1 MMKIFVLH
9 YSKLTRRKQHI
20 LEQFEKHGITD
31 YEFIEKFDK
40 DVITDDECPEFSK
53 DYVANRRAELS
64 LHLKHLYLYRLMLSD
79 NYEEVL
85 VLEDDVILSDNFMKK
100 LTEYMTQMPKDY
112 DMLFI
117 GNGCNLHIPRNQ
129 LIANQYIYAK
139 CLHETAWGGNGA
151 ARCTDSYIIHQRC
164 AKKLC
169 DYVADAGA
177 ALVETKKIN
186 LPVDWWLNEAARDLV
201 LKVYWAEPTIISQG
215 SQNGMFSRSI

>member
-1 MMKIFVLH
+1 MKIIVLH
-9 YSKLTRRKQHI
+9 YSKLTHRKKHI

-40 DVITDDECPEFSK
+40 DAITDDECPEFSK
-53 DYVANRRAELS
+53 DYVANRRTELS
-64 LHLKHLYLYRLMLSD
+64 IHLKHLYLYRRMISE

-85 VLEDDVILSDNFMKK
+85 VLEDDVILSDNFVKK
-100 LTEYMTQMPKDY
+100 LTEYMTQLPKDY

-129 LIANQYIYAK
+129 LVANQYIYAK

-151 ARCTDSYIIHQRC
+151 TRCIDSYIIHQRC

-169 DYVADAGA
+169 DYVAAAGA

-186 LPVDWWLNEAARDLV
+186 LPADWWLNEAARDLV
-201 LKVYWAEPTIISQG
+201 LKVYWAEPTIVSQG
-215 SQNGMFSRSI
+215 SQNGTFSRSI

>member
-1 MMKIFVLH
+1 MKIFVLH

-20 LEQFEKHGITD
+20 LEQFERHGITD

-40 DVITDDECPEFSK
+40 DAITDDECPEFSEE
-53 DYVANRRAELS
+53 YVTQRRAELS

-85 VLEDDVILSDNFMKK
+85 VLEDDVILSDSFMKK
-100 LTEYMTQMPKDY
+100 LAIYMTQLPNDY

-117 GNGCNLHIPRNQ
+117 GNGCNLHIPKNK
-129 LIANQYIYAK
+129 LIPNHYIYEK

-169 DYVADAGA
+169 DYAAG
-177 ALVETKKIN
+177 LTKKIN

-215 SQNGMFSRSI
+215 SQNGLFSRSI

>member
-1 MMKIFVLH
+1 MKIFVLH

-20 LEQFEKHGITD
+20 LEQFEKHGITE

-64 LHLKHLYLYRLMLSD
+64 LHLKHLYLYRLMLSE

-100 LTEYMTQMPKDY
+100 LTEYMTQLPKDY

-139 CLHETAWGGNGA
+139 CLHKTAWGGNGA

-169 DYVADAGA
+169 DYVAAAGA
-177 ALVETKKIN
+177 PLDETKKIN

>member
-20 LEQFEKHGITD
+20 LEQFEKHGITE

-53 DYVANRRAELS
+53 YYVANRRAELS
-64 LHLKHLYLYRLMLSD
+64 LHLKHLYLYRLMLSE

-100 LTEYMTQMPKDY
+100 LTEYMTQLPKDY

-169 DYVADAGA
+169 EYVAAAGA
-177 ALVETKKIN
+177 AVVETKKIN
-186 LPVDWWLNEAARDLV
+186 FPVDWWLNEAARDLV